1 MRSMHENDE
10 QTKALAAA
18 IFGHAL
24 IRLGSDQLLD
34 RPPSPV
40 ELGRRAGQTITA
52 DGLGG
57 EEALRIWSEILFP
70 STISIDHPA
79 FMAFVPG
86 APTKASALFDLVI
99 SASATYGGT
108 WIEGAGAV
116 WAENQVI
123 AWLAGLAGMPEGSG
137 GCFVTGGTAG
147 NLSALVAARHAATTA
162 RRGARPA
169 RWRLAAAESAH
180 SSVISAA
187 RVMDADVLTIPMDD
201 RGRLTGDA
209 LRRALDGA
217 DDDLFAVVASAG
229 STNVGLIDELDEI
242 ATICRDRALWLHID
256 GAYGGAALLAPSIR
270 DRFRGIEH
278 ADSLTVDPHK
288 LLFAPFDAC
297 ALIYRDP
304 ANARSAHIQE
314 ASYLETLNASNE
326 WNPSDLAHHL
336 SRRPRG
342 LPLWF
347 SLVTYGTD
355 AYRDAIESLLA
366 FTRSA
371 ADEIRTRAEL
381 ELLLEPELS
390 VVLFRRIGW
399 TEAEYEAWWQRLL
412 DHHLAFVQPTSWN
425 GEKVARLCFTNPR
438 TTMDHVRAVL
448 DQMA

>member
-1 MRSMHENDE
+1 MHEYDE
-10 QTKALAAA
+10 ETEALAAA
-18 IFGHAL
+18 VVAHAL
-24 IRLGSDQLLD
+24 TRLRSNQLLD

-40 ELGRRAGQTITA
+40 ELGRRAGTTITA
-52 DGLGG
+52 NGLGG
-57 EEALRIWSEILFP
+57 AEALRIWSEILGP
-70 STISIDHPA
+70 STISIDDPA

-116 WAENQVI
+116 WAENQVL
-123 AWLAGLAGMPEGSG
+123 AWLTGLAGMPEGSG
-137 GCFVTGGTAG
+137 GCFVSGGTAG

-162 RRGARPA
+162 RHGARPA

-180 SSVISAA
+180 ASVVAAA
-187 RVMDADVLTIPMDD
+187 RVMDADILTVPMDD

-217 DDDLFAVVASAG
+217 EDDLFAVVASAG

-242 ATICRDRALWLHID
+242 ATICRDRALWLHVD
-256 GAYGGAALLAPSIR
+256 GAYGGAALLAPSVR
-270 DRFRGIEH
+270 ERLRGVER

-304 ANARSAHIQE
+304 AVARSAHQQQ
-314 ASYLETLNASNE
+314 ASYLETLNASSE

-347 SLVTYGTD
+347 SLATYGTD
-355 AYRDAIESLLA
+355 AYSDAIETVLA
-366 FTRSA
+366 LTRLA

-381 ELLLEPELS
+381 ELLMEPELS

-399 TEAEYEAWWQRLL
+399 TEPDYETWWRQLL
-412 DHHLAFVQPTSWN
+412 DQHLAFVQPTSWK
-425 GEKVARLCFTNPR
+425 GEKVARLCFANPR
-438 TTMDHVRAVL
+438 TTVDHVRAVL
-448 DQMA
+448 DAMA